1 MCRQAHQSPWPCSW
15 RASASFAW
23 SRCVSLPNAL
33 EAMAHY
39 DTVRVLCH
47 VAVRRWRFLQLI
59 FERHRLS
66 QRCTPRKRSHTAGA
80 HTPCRVAQ
88 RSSEASTEH
97 GHKER
102 CNARAYRPTRVRSS
116 TGLRCTHYRIPH
128 AAWQP
133 WPWVPRARL
142 VHVTLQAAP
151 CALRSADVEFR
162 RRGAQ
167 RVGTLQCFVVTACKA
182 SQRTHSRAWLRRW
195 DNVT

>member
-47 VAVRRWRFLQLI
+47 VAVRRWRLLQLI
-59 FERHRLS
+59 FERHRLL
-66 QRCTPRKRSHTAGA
+66 QRRTPRKRSHIAGA
-80 HTPCRVAQ
+80 HTPRRVAQ

-102 CNARAYRPTRVRSS
+102 CNARAHRPTRVRSS
-116 TGLRCTHYRIPH
+116 TSLRCTHYRIPH
-128 AAWQP
+128 PTRGLAAWAMGAP
-133 WPWVPRARL
+133 SPSRPCDPRGRT
-142 VHVTLQAAP
+142 VRVTLG
-151 CALRSADVEFR
+151 
-162 RRGAQ
+162 RRGVPAP
-167 RVGTLQCFVVTACKA
+167 R
-182 SQRTHSRAWLRRW
+182 RAARWQFAVLRRHGLQSF
-195 DNVT
+195 TAHAQQGMAA